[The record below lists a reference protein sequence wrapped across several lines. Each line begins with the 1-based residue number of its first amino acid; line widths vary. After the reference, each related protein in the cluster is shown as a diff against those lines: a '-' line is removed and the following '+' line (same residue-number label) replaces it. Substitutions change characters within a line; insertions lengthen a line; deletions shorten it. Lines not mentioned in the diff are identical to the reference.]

1 MSSEPQAPPAVAE
14 PDSSDAAL
22 VDTLLEELGASRV
35 GILAEFVRAYVRRV
49 PAVLVAELGTSGLA
63 AHVAH
68 VYSFMTSRQPGELAV
83 RAYNPEL
90 GSDGW
95 ESIGSV
101 VEVAVEDAPFLVDTV
116 TTEMHVHGL
125 QVRAV
130 VHPVVGVERSDDGRI
145 EAITPAR
152 GAARRE
158 SVMHFQ
164 ADRRLEAD
172 GLERL
177 RADLVTVLSD
187 LRMAVRDFLPM
198 VERVETMIEAAQ
210 EGGSRFS
217 PAVIQESTEFLQWLT
232 DDSFIYLGYREY
244 AISGAG
250 DDAVITVVPGSGLGV
265 MSDDSQSRFA
275 RPVAVSEL
283 EQSVR
288 DRVFSGPLLTV
299 AKTNRETAIH
309 RRARMDY
316 IGVKRFDGS
325 GAVVGEL
332 RMIGLF
338 TSKAYA
344 ESARQIPLIRRKLE
358 AIMRWED
365 LIVGSHDYKAV
376 VELFDSFPKDEL
388 FAVPAQELRTT
399 IMALAAMQ
407 EERNV
412 RVFLRVDPMR
422 RTVWAVVA
430 LPRDRV
436 STALRVRL
444 EHLFEYRYQGVVADY
459 ALSFATDPAR
469 FHFTIH
475 VGEGGIPDVSPVD
488 IQREVAAAARSWD
501 DALSDALAGA
511 VGEMHGHELA
521 RRYAALFPDYYK
533 SASGIEAARLDVQQ
547 FERIGDDRPYVVALQ
562 NETGATEPLLTR
574 VKLYKTGGKA
584 PLTELLPLLEQLGL
598 TVVEEVPTRLQGD
611 TAETRYLHDFGVL
624 GPDGRQL
631 DLDVYADLVSATVG
645 AVWDGR
651 AGSDWLNRLVVAG
664 RLSWQQI
671 TILRAYREYR
681 QVLGATFTSRY
692 QNDCFVRNSGIAR
705 KLVQLFE
712 IRFDPNLERAEGG
725 ADGEDPEAAL
735 VAEISADLDAVTSL
749 DDDRILR
756 GYLGMIQATVRTNA
770 YVREGG
776 HLSFKLRC
784 ADVPNMPRPVPLW
797 EIFVYSPAMAGV
809 HLRGG
814 MVARGGIRWSDRL
827 EDYRTEILGLMK
839 AQMVKN
845 AVIVPVGAKGGFVL
859 KQPPADRAELRD
871 EERRQYITLMR
882 GMLDLTDNMVGG
894 EVVHPPNVRVLDGPD
909 PYLVVAADKGTAH
922 LSDTANGVSAEYGF
936 WLGDAYA
943 SGGSDGYDHKAL
955 GITARGGW
963 ESVTRHFRE
972 LGRDVMTEPFTAVG
986 IGDMSGDVFGNGMLL
1001 SRQMRLLAAFDH
1013 RHIFIDPDPDPEATF
1028 EERTR
1033 LFGLPAS
1040 SWDDYNRELI
1050 SAGGGI
1056 WPRSAK
1062 SVPLSP
1068 QAREALGIDAER
1080 LTPTEVIQAILRA
1093 PVDLLWNGGIGTYV
1107 KASTESHADVGD
1119 RTNDAVRIDGRQLRA
1134 KVVGEGGN
1142 LGLTQRGR
1150 IEYAL
1155 GGGRINTDA
1164 IDNSAG
1170 VDCSDH
1176 EVNLKILLGLAIEAG
1191 ELTLEERNEVL
1202 QSVVNDVVAHVL
1214 YDNYLQVQ
1222 ILSQETAVAAQRME
1236 AYEDLMAEL
1245 ETRGLLE
1252 RALEFLPTPDQ
1263 MAERRAGGNGLVRP
1277 ELAVLL
1283 AYAKRLLREQVLA
1296 SSLPDDPYLDAS
1308 LAEYFPPTVVERF
1321 GHLMGAH
1328 PLRREIVATIV
1339 TNDVINSMGITF
1351 VSRMVAETG
1360 AGPEEVAAAFI
1371 VARDVSNSRDPW
1383 DAVEKLDRVVPND
1396 LQADLMDGVDT
1407 VVAQLA
1413 RWYLTHVPQID
1424 LQAEVERSRG
1434 PFADLV
1440 ACMGDVATT
1449 AWRLTR
1455 DERLERLLEQGVP
1468 REAARFAAIA
1478 PDLVYAPDIITVA
1491 QTYARPI
1498 ADVAHAF
1505 FVIGE
1510 RLYLDVIERR
1520 ASELPADT
1528 RWQRL
1533 AWSSLADDLRLL
1545 RRQIASAVLAE
1556 TGDAS
1561 IDDAVDRYLAARTD
1575 PYGRLASLMTTLAAA
1590 PGDDASVIMVAVH
1603 QIRQVIA

>member
-1 MSSEPQAPPAVAE
+1 VAE

-22 VDTLLEELGASRV
+22 VDTLLEELGTSRV
-35 GILAEFVRAYVRRV
+35 GLLAEFVRAYVRRV

-68 VYSFMTSRQPGELAV
+68 VYSFMSGREPGQLAV

-90 GSDGW
+90 ASDGW
-95 ESIGSV
+95 ESAGSV

-130 VHPVVGVERSDDGRI
+130 VHPVVGVERSEDGRI

-152 GAARRE
+152 GAHRRE

-164 ADRRLEAD
+164 ADRRLDD
-172 GLERL
+172 GALEKL

-187 LRMAVRDFLPM
+187 LRLAVRDFLPM

-210 EGGSRFS
+210 MGGSRWS

-244 AISGAG
+244 AISGTG
-250 DDAVITVVPGSGLGV
+250 DEATIAVVPGSGLGI
-265 MSDDSQSRFA
+265 MSDDARSRFVE
-275 RPVAVSEL
+275 PVRVSEL

-288 DRVFSGPLLTV
+288 DRLFSGPLLTV

-316 IGVKRFDGS
+316 IGVKRFDES

-365 LIVGSHDYKAV
+365 LITGSHDYKAV

-388 FAVPAQELRTT
+388 FAAPAQELRTT
-399 IMALAAMQ
+399 IMSLAAMQ

-436 STALRVRL
+436 STDLRVRL
-444 EHLFEYRYQGVVADY
+444 EHLFEFRYQGVVADY

-488 IQREVAAAARSWD
+488 IQREVVAAARSWD

-511 VGEMHGHELA
+511 VGEMRGHELA

-533 SASGIEAARLDVQQ
+533 SASTIEAARFDVQQ
-547 FERIGDDRPYVVALQ
+547 FERIGDDCPYVVALQ
-562 NETGATEPLLTR
+562 NETGPSEPLLTR

-631 DLDVYADLVSATVG
+631 DLAVYADLVSATVG

-712 IRFDPNLERAEGG
+712 IRFDPNRERAEE
-725 ADGEDPEAAL
+725 ADDPEAAL
-735 VAEISADLDAVTSL
+735 VADISAGLDAVTSL

-770 YVREGG
+770 YVRDGG

-784 ADVPNMPRPVPLW
+784 ADVPSMPRPVPLW
-797 EIFVYSPAMAGV
+797 EIFVYSPDMAGV

-814 MVARGGIRWSDRL
+814 TVARGGIRWSDRL

-859 KQPPADRAELRD
+859 KNPPADRSELPE

-882 GMLDLTDNMVGG
+882 GMLDLTDNMVSG
-894 EVVHPPNVRVLDGPD
+894 EVVHPANVRVLDGPD

-972 LGRDVMTEPFTAVG
+972 LGRDVMTEPFTAAG

-1013 RHIFIDPDPDPEATF
+1013 RHIFIDPDPDPEASF
-1028 EERTR
+1028 EERAR
-1033 LFGLPAS
+1033 MFALPTS

-1056 WPRSAK
+1056 WPRIAK
-1062 SVPLSP
+1062 SIPLSP
-1068 QAREALGIDAER
+1068 QAREALGIEAER
-1080 LTPTEVIQAILRA
+1080 LTPTEVIHAILCA

-1107 KASTESHADVGD
+1107 KAATETHADVGD
-1119 RTNDAVRIDGRQLRA
+1119 RTNDAVRADGRELRA
-1134 KVVGEGGN
+1134 RVVGEGGN

-1150 IEYAL
+1150 IEYA
-1155 GGGRINTDA
+1155 GHGGRINTDA

-1202 QSVVNDVVAHVL
+1202 QSVANDVVAHVL

-1222 ILSQETAVAAQRME
+1222 ILSQETAVAHQRME
-1236 AYEDLMAEL
+1236 AYEDLMVEL
-1245 ETRGLLE
+1245 EARGLLE
-1252 RALEFLPTPDQ
+1252 RALEFLPSPEQ
-1263 MAERRAGGNGLVRP
+1263 MAERRAAGNGLVRP
-1277 ELAVLL
+1277 ELCVLL

-1296 SSLPDDPYLDAS
+1296 SELPDDPYLDAS
-1308 LAEYFPPTVVERF
+1308 LAEYFPPAVVERF
-1321 GHLMGAH
+1321 GHLMAAH

-1360 AGPEEVAAAFI
+1360 AGPEEVAGGFI
-1371 VARDVSNSRDPW
+1371 VARDVSDAREPW
-1383 DAVEKLDRVVPND
+1383 DAVEKLDRVVAND
-1396 LQADLMDGVDT
+1396 VQADLMDGVDT

-1434 PFADLV
+1434 PFAELV
-1440 ACMGDVATT
+1440 ASMGDVATT
-1449 AWRLTR
+1449 AWRLAR

-1491 QTYARPI
+1491 QTYSRPI

-1533 AWSSLADDLRLL
+1533 AWASLADDLRLL

>member
-1 MSSEPQAPPAVAE
+1 VAE

-22 VDTLLEELGASRV
+22 VDTLLEELGTSRV
-35 GILAEFVRAYVRRV
+35 GLLAEFVRAYVRRV

-68 VYSFMTSRQPGELAV
+68 VYSFMSGREPGQLAV

-90 GSDGW
+90 ASDGW
-95 ESIGSV
+95 ESAGSV

-130 VHPVVGVERSDDGRI
+130 VHPVVGVERSEDGRI

-152 GAARRE
+152 GAHRRE

-164 ADRRLEAD
+164 ADRRLDD
-172 GLERL
+172 GALEKL

-187 LRMAVRDFLPM
+187 LRLAVRDFLPM

-210 EGGSRFS
+210 MGGSRWS

-244 AISGAG
+244 AISGTG
-250 DDAVITVVPGSGLGV
+250 DEATIAVVPGSGLGI
-265 MSDDSQSRFA
+265 MSDDARSRFVE
-275 RPVAVSEL
+275 PVRVSEL

-288 DRVFSGPLLTV
+288 DRLFSGPLLTV

-316 IGVKRFDGS
+316 IGVKRFDES

-365 LIVGSHDYKAV
+365 LITGSHDYKAV

-388 FAVPAQELRTT
+388 FAAPAQELRTT
-399 IMALAAMQ
+399 IMSLAAMQ

-436 STALRVRL
+436 STDLRVRL
-444 EHLFEYRYQGVVADY
+444 EHLFEFRYQGVVADY

-488 IQREVAAAARSWD
+488 IQREVVAAARSWD
-501 DALSDALAGA
+501 DALSDALAAA
-511 VGEMHGHELA
+511 VGEMRGHELA

-533 SASGIEAARLDVQQ
+533 SASTIEAARFDVQQ
-547 FERIGDDRPYVVALQ
+547 FERIGDDCPYVVALQ
-562 NETGATEPLLTR
+562 NETGPSEPLLTR

-631 DLDVYADLVSATVG
+631 DLAVYADLVSATVG

-712 IRFDPNLERAEGG
+712 IRFDPNRERAEE
-725 ADGEDPEAAL
+725 ADDPEAAL
-735 VAEISADLDAVTSL
+735 VADISADLDAVTSL

-770 YVREGG
+770 YVRDGG

-784 ADVPNMPRPVPLW
+784 ADVPSMPRPVPLW
-797 EIFVYSPAMAGV
+797 EIFVYSPDMAGV

-814 MVARGGIRWSDRL
+814 TVARGGIRWSDRL

-859 KQPPADRAELRD
+859 KNPPADRSELRE

-882 GMLDLTDNMVGG
+882 GMLDLTDNMVSG
-894 EVVHPPNVRVLDGPD
+894 EVVHPANVRVLDGPD

-972 LGRDVMTEPFTAVG
+972 LGRDVMTEPFTAAG

-1013 RHIFIDPDPDPEATF
+1013 RHIFIDPDPDPEASF
-1028 EERTR
+1028 EERAR
-1033 LFGLPAS
+1033 MFALPTS

-1056 WPRSAK
+1056 WPRIAK
-1062 SVPLSP
+1062 SIPLSP
-1068 QAREALGIDAER
+1068 QAREALGIEAER
-1080 LTPTEVIQAILRA
+1080 LTPTEVIHAILCA

-1107 KASTESHADVGD
+1107 KAATETHADVGD
-1119 RTNDAVRIDGRQLRA
+1119 RTNDAVRADGRELRA
-1134 KVVGEGGN
+1134 RVVGEGGN

-1150 IEYAL
+1150 IEYA
-1155 GGGRINTDA
+1155 GHGGRINTDA

-1202 QSVVNDVVAHVL
+1202 QSVANDVVAHVL

-1222 ILSQETAVAAQRME
+1222 ILSQETAVAHQRME
-1236 AYEDLMAEL
+1236 AYEDLMVEL
-1245 ETRGLLE
+1245 EARGLLE
-1252 RALEFLPTPDQ
+1252 RALEFLPSPEQ
-1263 MAERRAGGNGLVRP
+1263 MAERRAAGNGLVRP
-1277 ELAVLL
+1277 ELCVLL

-1296 SSLPDDPYLDAS
+1296 SELPDDPYLDAS
-1308 LAEYFPPTVVERF
+1308 LAEYFPPAVVERF
-1321 GHLMGAH
+1321 GHLMAAH

-1360 AGPEEVAAAFI
+1360 AGPEEVAGGFI
-1371 VARDVSNSRDPW
+1371 VARDVSDAREPW
-1383 DAVEKLDRVVPND
+1383 DAVEKLDRVVAND
-1396 LQADLMDGVDT
+1396 VQADLMDGVDT

-1434 PFADLV
+1434 PFAELV
-1440 ACMGDVATT
+1440 ASMGDVATT
-1449 AWRLTR
+1449 AWRLAR

-1491 QTYARPI
+1491 QTYSRPI

-1533 AWSSLADDLRLL
+1533 AWASLADDLRLL

-1561 IDDAVDRYLAARTD
+1561 IDDAVDRYLASRTD

>member
-1 MSSEPQAPPAVAE
+1 VAE

-22 VDTLLEELGASRV
+22 VDTLLEELGTSRV
-35 GILAEFVRAYVRRV
+35 GLLAEFVRAYVRRV

-68 VYSFMTSRQPGELAV
+68 VYSFMSGREPGQLAV

-90 GSDGW
+90 ASDGW
-95 ESIGSV
+95 ESAGSV

-130 VHPVVGVERSDDGRI
+130 VHPVVGVERSEDGRI

-152 GAARRE
+152 GAHRRE

-164 ADRRLEAD
+164 ADRRLDD
-172 GLERL
+172 GALEKL

-187 LRMAVRDFLPM
+187 LRLAVRDFLPM

-210 EGGSRFS
+210 MGGSRWS

-244 AISGAG
+244 AISGTG
-250 DDAVITVVPGSGLGV
+250 DEATIAVVPGSGLGI
-265 MSDDSQSRFA
+265 MSDDARSRFVE
-275 RPVAVSEL
+275 PVRVSEL

-288 DRVFSGPLLTV
+288 DRLFSGPLLTV

-316 IGVKRFDGS
+316 IGVKRFDES

-365 LIVGSHDYKAV
+365 LITGSHDYKAV

-388 FAVPAQELRTT
+388 FAAPAQELRTT
-399 IMALAAMQ
+399 IMSLAAMQ

-436 STALRVRL
+436 STDLRVRL
-444 EHLFEYRYQGVVADY
+444 EHLFEFRYQGVVADY

-488 IQREVAAAARSWD
+488 IQREVVAAARSWD

-511 VGEMHGHELA
+511 VGEIRGHELA

-533 SASGIEAARLDVQQ
+533 SASTIEAARFDVQQ
-547 FERIGDDRPYVVALQ
+547 FERIGDDCPYVVALQ
-562 NETGATEPLLTR
+562 NETGPSEPLLTR

-631 DLDVYADLVSATVG
+631 DLAVYADLVSATVG

-712 IRFDPNLERAEGG
+712 IRFDPNRERAEE
-725 ADGEDPEAAL
+725 ADDPEAAL
-735 VAEISADLDAVTSL
+735 VADISADLDAVTSL

-770 YVREGG
+770 YVRDGG

-784 ADVPNMPRPVPLW
+784 ADVPSMPRPVPLW
-797 EIFVYSPAMAGV
+797 EIFVYSPDMAGV

-814 MVARGGIRWSDRL
+814 TVARGGIRWSDRL

-859 KQPPADRAELRD
+859 KNPPADRSELRE

-882 GMLDLTDNMVGG
+882 GMLDLTDNMVSG
-894 EVVHPPNVRVLDGPD
+894 EVVHPANVRVLDGPD

-972 LGRDVMTEPFTAVG
+972 FGRDVMTEPFTAAG

-1013 RHIFIDPDPDPEATF
+1013 RHIFIDPDPDPEASF
-1028 EERTR
+1028 EERAR
-1033 LFGLPAS
+1033 MFALPTS

-1056 WPRSAK
+1056 WPRIAK
-1062 SVPLSP
+1062 SIPLSP
-1068 QAREALGIDAER
+1068 QAREALGIEAER
-1080 LTPTEVIQAILRA
+1080 LTPTEVIHAILCA

-1107 KASTESHADVGD
+1107 KAATETHADVGD
-1119 RTNDAVRIDGRQLRA
+1119 RTNDAVRADGRELRA
-1134 KVVGEGGN
+1134 RVVGEGGN

-1150 IEYAL
+1150 IEYA
-1155 GGGRINTDA
+1155 GHGGRINTDA

-1202 QSVVNDVVAHVL
+1202 QSVANDVVAHVL

-1222 ILSQETAVAAQRME
+1222 ILSQETAVAHQRME
-1236 AYEDLMAEL
+1236 AYEDLMVEL
-1245 ETRGLLE
+1245 EARGLLE
-1252 RALEFLPTPDQ
+1252 RALEFLPSPEQ
-1263 MAERRAGGNGLVRP
+1263 MAERRAAGNGLVRP
-1277 ELAVLL
+1277 ELCVLL

-1296 SSLPDDPYLDAS
+1296 SELPDDPYLDAS
-1308 LAEYFPPTVVERF
+1308 LAEYFPPAVVERF
-1321 GHLMGAH
+1321 GHLMAAH

-1360 AGPEEVAAAFI
+1360 AGPEEVAGGFI
-1371 VARDVSNSRDPW
+1371 VARDVSDAREPW
-1383 DAVEKLDRVVPND
+1383 DAVEKLDRVVAND
-1396 LQADLMDGVDT
+1396 VQADLMDGVDT

-1434 PFADLV
+1434 PFAELV
-1440 ACMGDVATT
+1440 ASMGDVATT
-1449 AWRLTR
+1449 AWRLAR

-1491 QTYARPI
+1491 QTYSRPI

-1533 AWSSLADDLRLL
+1533 AWASLADDLRLL

>member
-1 MSSEPQAPPAVAE
+1 VAE

-22 VDTLLEELGASRV
+22 VDALLEELGASRV
-35 GILAEFVRAYVRRV
+35 GLLAEFVRAYVRRV
-49 PAVLVAELGTSGLA
+49 PAVLVGELGPAELA
-63 AHVAH
+63 AQVSRLFA
-68 VYSFMTSRQPGELAV
+68 FMNERAPGELAV
-83 RAYNPEL
+83 RAYNPSIET
-90 GSDGW
+90 DGW
-95 ESIGSV
+95 HASGSV
-101 VEVAVEDAPFLVDTV
+101 VEASVEDSPFLVDTV

-130 VHPVVGVERSDDGRI
+130 VHPVVGVERSKDGRI

-152 GAARRE
+152 GAPRRE

-164 ADRRLEAD
+164 ADRRLDDDA
-172 GLERL
+172 LERL
-177 RADLVTVLSD
+177 RVDLIKVLRD
-187 LRMAVRDFLPM
+187 LRLVVRDFLPM
-198 VERVETMIEAAQ
+198 VERVERMIETAQ
-210 EGGSRFS
+210 ASGPGWS
-217 PAVIQESTEFLQWLT
+217 ADDVQESTEFLEWLT

-244 AISGAG
+244 EISGTG
-250 DDAVITVVPGSGLGV
+250 DDATIAVVPGSGLGIT
-265 MSDDSQSRFA
+265 SDDARSRFA
-275 RPVAVSEL
+275 KPVAVSAL
-283 EQSVR
+283 DPAVR
-288 DRVFSGPLLTV
+288 GRIFGGPLVLV
-299 AKTNRETAIH
+299 AKTTTETTIH
-309 RRARMDY
+309 RHARMDY
-316 IGVKRFDGS
+316 IGVKKVDAAGN
-325 GAVVGEL
+325 VVGEL

-344 ESARQIPLIRRKLE
+344 ESARQIPLVRRKLE

-365 LIVGSHDYKAV
+365 LITGSHDFKAV

-388 FAVPAQELRTT
+388 FAAPAQELRAT
-399 IMALAAMQ
+399 IMSLAAMQ

-412 RVFLRVDPMR
+412 RVFLRSDPRMK
-422 RTVWAVVA
+422 TVWVIVA

-436 STALRVRL
+436 TTELRLRL
-444 EHLFEYRYQGVVADY
+444 EHLFEYRFGGVVADY
-459 ALSFATDPAR
+459 ELSFASDPAR

-475 VGEGGIPDVSPVD
+475 VTEDEMPQVSLSD
-488 IQREVAAAARSWD
+488 LQTEVASAARSWD
-501 DALSDALAGA
+501 DALSDALARTF
-511 VGEMHGHELA
+511 GEMRGHELA
-521 RRYAALFPDYYK
+521 RRYGALFPEYYK
-533 SASGIEAARLDVQQ
+533 SASRIEAARFDVEQ
-547 FERIGDDRPYVVALQ
+547 FEQLGPERPYVVALQ
-562 NETGATEPLLTR
+562 NEHGPAEPLTR

-584 PLTELLPLLEQLGL
+584 ALTELLPLLEQLGL
-598 TVVEEVPTRLQGD
+598 TVIEEVPTRLQGD
-611 TAETRYLHDFGVL
+611 PAESRYLHDFGVL
-624 GPDGRQL
+624 GPDGKQL
-631 DLDVYADLVSATVG
+631 DLSTHADLVSSTVG

-651 AGSDWLNRLVVAG
+651 AGSDWLNRLVVSG
-664 RLSWQQI
+664 GLSWQRVAV
-671 TILRAYREYR
+671 LRAYREYR

-692 QNDCFVRNSGIAR
+692 QNDCFVRNSAIAR

-712 IRFDPNLERAEGG
+712 IRFDPSGEGG
-725 ADGEDPEAAL
+725 DEAEQAL
-735 VAEISADLDAVTSL
+735 VDEISSDLDAVTSL

-770 YVREGG
+770 YAHDDGSG
-776 HLSFKLRC
+776 PLSFKLRC

-797 EIFVYSPAMAGV
+797 EIFVYSPDMAGV

-814 MVARGGIRWSDRL
+814 TVARGGIRWSDRL

-859 KQPPADRAELRD
+859 KKPPADRAALRE

-882 GMLDLTDNMVGG
+882 GMLDLTDNMVAG
-894 EVVHPPNVRVLDGPD
+894 EVVHPPGVKVLDGPD
-909 PYLVVAADKGTAH
+909 TYLVVAADKGTAH

-955 GITARGGW
+955 GITARGAW
-963 ESVTRHFRE
+963 ESVQRHFRE
-972 LGRDVMTEPFTAVG
+972 MGRDVMTEPFTAAGV
-986 IGDMSGDVFGNGMLL
+986 GDMSGDVFGNGMLL
-1001 SRQMRLLAAFDH
+1001 SQQMRLVAAFDH
-1013 RHIFIDPDPDPEATF
+1013 RHIFIDPAPDPEPSFA
-1028 EERTR
+1028 ERAR
-1033 LFGLPAS
+1033 LFALPTS
-1040 SWDDYNRELI
+1040 SWSDYDRSLI

-1056 WPRSAK
+1056 WPRTAK

-1068 QAREALGIDAER
+1068 EARAALGIDDER
-1080 LTPTEVIQAILRA
+1080 LTPTELIQAILRA

-1107 KASTESHADVGD
+1107 KAASETHADVGD
-1119 RTNDAVRIDGRQLRA
+1119 RANDAVRVDGRDLRT

-1155 GGGRINTDA
+1155 HGGRINTDA

-1176 EVNLKILLGLAIEAG
+1176 EVNLKILLGLAVESG
-1191 ELTLEERNEVL
+1191 DLTVEERNEVL
-1202 QSVVNDVVAHVL
+1202 QSVAPDVVAHVL

-1222 ILSQETAVAAQRME
+1222 ILSQETAVAAHRME
-1236 AYEDLMAEL
+1236 AYEDLMTEL
-1245 ETRGLLE
+1245 EARGLLA
-1252 RALEFLPTPDQ
+1252 RTLEFLPTSEQ
-1263 MAERRAGGNGLVRP
+1263 MAERRAAGAGLVRP

-1283 AYAKRLLREQVLA
+1283 AYAKRLLREHVLA
-1296 SSLPDDPYLDAS
+1296 SDLPDDPYLDAS
-1308 LAEYFPPTVVERF
+1308 LAEYFPPAVVERF
-1321 GHLMGAH
+1321 GNLMAAH

-1351 VSRMVAETG
+1351 VSRMVSETG
-1360 AGPEEVAAAFI
+1360 AGAEEVAGAFV
-1371 VARDVSNSRDPW
+1371 VARDVSNAREPW

-1396 LQADLMDGVDT
+1396 VQASLMKRVDSM
-1407 VVAQLA
+1407 VEELS
-1413 RWYLTHVPQID
+1413 RWYLTHVAHID
-1424 LQAEVERSRG
+1424 LRAEVELARET
-1434 PFADLV
+1434 FAELV
-1440 ACMGDVATT
+1440 ASMADNATT

-1455 DERLERLLEQGVP
+1455 DERLEALLAQDVASD
-1468 REAARFAAIA
+1468 AARFASIA

-1491 QTYARPI
+1491 RIYQRSI

-1520 ASELPADT
+1520 ASELPAET

-1533 AWSSLADDLRLL
+1533 AWASLADDLRLL

-1556 TGDAS
+1556 SGDAS

-1575 PYGRLASLMTTLAAA
+1575 PYERLAALMTTLAAA

>member
-1 MSSEPQAPPAVAE
+1 VSSEPQAHAVAE

-22 VDTLLEELGASRV
+22 VDSLLEELGASRV
-35 GILAEFVRAYVRRV
+35 GLLAEFVRAYVRRV
-49 PAVLVAELGTSGLA
+49 PALLVGELGTRELA
-63 AHVAH
+63 AQVAG
-68 VYSFMTSRQPGELAV
+68 VFAFMSERAPGDLAV
-83 RAYNPEL
+83 KAYNPDLETH
-90 GSDGW
+90 GW
-95 ESIGSV
+95 HTSGSV

-130 VHPVVGVERSDDGRI
+130 VHPVLGVERGDDGRI
-145 EAITPAR
+145 EALTPAR
-152 GAARRE
+152 GAVRRE
-158 SVMHFQ
+158 SVMHFE
-164 ADRRLEAD
+164 ADRRLD
-172 GLERL
+172 DDVLERL
-177 RADLVTVLSD
+177 RADLVKVLGD
-187 LRMAVRDFLPM
+187 LRLVVRDFLPM
-198 VERVETMIEAAQ
+198 VERVETMIDAVQAAAGRRSPDDVTEA
-210 EGGSRFS
+210 
-217 PAVIQESTEFLQWLT
+217 TEFLQWLT

-244 AISGAG
+244 RIDGTG
-250 DDAVITVVPGSGLGV
+250 DDATISIVPESGLGILA
-265 MSDDSQSRFA
+265 DDEGSKFRE
-275 RPVAVSEL
+275 PVLVSAL
-283 EQSVR
+283 DPHVR
-288 DRVFSGPLLTV
+288 ARVFSGPLVLIS
-299 AKTNRETAIH
+299 KTNRETTIH
-309 RRARMDY
+309 RQARMDY
-316 IGVKRFDGS
+316 VGVKRVDADGN
-325 GAVVGEL
+325 VVGEL
-332 RMIGLF
+332 RLLGLF
-338 TSKAYA
+338 TSKAYS
-344 ESARQIPLIRRKLE
+344 ESARQIPLVRRKLD

-365 LIVGSHDYKAV
+365 LIAGSHDYKAV

-388 FAVPAQELRTT
+388 FAAPAQELRAT

-412 RVFLRVDPMR
+412 RVFVRTDPR
-422 RTVWAVVA
+422 QRTVWVIVA

-436 STALRVRL
+436 TTELRLRL
-444 EHLFEYRYQGVVADY
+444 EHLFEYRFGGVVADY

-475 VGEGGIPDVSPVD
+475 VTDEVPQVSLAEL
-488 IQREVAAAARSWD
+488 QTEVASAARSWD
-501 DALSDALAGA
+501 DALSDALAETY
-511 VGEMHGHELA
+511 GEMRGHEVA

-533 SASGIEAARLDVQQ
+533 SGSSIEAARFDVEQ
-547 FERIGDDRPYVVALQ
+547 FERIGEDRPYVVALQ
-562 NETGATEPLLTR
+562 NERGTPEPLTR
-574 VKLYKTGGKA
+574 VKLYKSGGKA
-584 PLTELLPLLEQLGL
+584 PLSELLPLLEQLGL

-611 TAETRYLHDFGVL
+611 PAESRYLHDFGVL
-624 GPDGRQL
+624 GPDGQKL
-631 DLDVYADLVSATVG
+631 DLETHSDLVSSTVG

-651 AGSDWLNRLVVAG
+651 AGSDWLNRLVVTGA
-664 RLSWQQI
+664 LSWQRVSV
-671 TILRAYREYR
+671 LRAYREYR

-692 QNDCFVRNSGIAR
+692 QNDCLVRNWAISR

-712 IRFDPNLERAEGG
+712 LRFDPEREGDDAAEQ
-725 ADGEDPEAAL
+725 AL

-756 GYLGMIQATVRTNA
+756 GYLGMILATVRTNA
-770 YVREGG
+770 YLRGG
-776 HLSFKLRC
+776 DSRHLSFKLRC
-784 ADVPNMPRPVPLW
+784 KDVPGMPPPVPLW
-797 EIFVYSPAMAGV
+797 EIFVYSPDMAGV

-814 MVARGGIRWSDRL
+814 AVARGGIRWSDRL

-859 KQPPADRAELRD
+859 KKPPADRKALMD

-894 EVVHPPNVRVLDGPD
+894 EVVHPAGVKVLDGPD

-955 GITARGGW
+955 GITARGAW

-986 IGDMSGDVFGNGMLL
+986 VGDMSGDVFGNGMLL
-1001 SRQMRLLAAFDH
+1001 SRQMRLVAAFDH
-1013 RHIFIDPDPDPEATF
+1013 RHVFIDPAPDAEASF
-1028 EERTR
+1028 EERSR
-1033 LFGLPAS
+1033 LFALPTS
-1040 SWDDYNRELI
+1040 SWDDYQKSLI
-1050 SAGGGI
+1050 SAGGGV

-1068 QAREALGIDAER
+1068 QARAALGVDEER
-1080 LTPTEVIQAILRA
+1080 LTPTEVIQAVLRA

-1107 KASTESHADVGD
+1107 KSTSESHADVGD
-1119 RTNDAVRIDGRQLRA
+1119 RTNDAVRIDGRELRT

-1142 LGLTQRGR
+1142 LGFTQRGR
-1150 IEYAL
+1150 IEYAQH
-1155 GGGRINTDA
+1155 GGRINTDA
-1164 IDNSAG
+1164 IDNSGG

-1176 EVNLKILLGLAIEAG
+1176 EVNLKILLGLAVESG
-1191 ELTLEERNEVL
+1191 ELTVEERNDVL
-1202 QSVVNDVVAHVL
+1202 QSVAPDVVAHVL

-1222 ILSQETAVAAQRME
+1222 ILSQETAVAAERME
-1236 AYEDLMAEL
+1236 AYEDLMSEL
-1245 ETRGLLE
+1245 EARGLLE
-1252 RALEFLPTPDQ
+1252 RSLEFLPTSEQ
-1263 MAERRAGGNGLVRP
+1263 MAERRSAGAGLVRP

-1283 AYAKRLLREQVLA
+1283 AYSKRLLREHVLA
-1296 SSLPDDPYLDAS
+1296 SDLPDDPYLDSAM
-1308 LAEYFPPTVVERF
+1308 AEYFPPAVVERF
-1321 GHLMGAH
+1321 GKLMSSH

-1360 AGPEEVAAAFI
+1360 ATAAEVAGAFI
-1371 VARDVSNSRDPW
+1371 VSRDVSNAREPW

-1396 LQADLMDGVDT
+1396 VQARLMTRVDSM
-1407 VVAQLA
+1407 VEQLS
-1413 RWYLTHVPQID
+1413 RWYLTHVPHID
-1424 LQAEVERSRG
+1424 LRTEVERARG
-1434 PFADLV
+1434 PFAELV
-1440 ACMGDVATT
+1440 SSMADAATT

-1455 DERLERLLEQGVP
+1455 DERLEQLLEQNVAP
-1468 REAARFAAIA
+1468 DAARFASIA
-1478 PDLVYAPDIITVA
+1478 PDLVYAPDIITVSR
-1491 QTYARPI
+1491 TYSRSI

-1520 ASELPADT
+1520 ASELPAQT

-1533 AWSSLADDLRLL
+1533 AWASLADDLRLL

-1556 TGDAS
+1556 SGDAS

-1575 PYGRLASLMTTLAAA
+1575 PYERLAALMTTLAAA